1 MIKDKTKYNVYL
13 GRFSPLHK
21 GHEAVIN
28 GVIERHGTDN
38 LLIIIGSSTSH
49 NNRTPYTFEERSNMI
64 RAIFPNAN
72 IIGLPDIKPDRVFF
86 KEDTNE
92 RWLKSIKEIEED
104 MNAEFTFFG
113 GSAEDLAVLSREF
126 KTEVIVDRDKDPE
139 KISATKVREAFE
151 SGDIEKAKSMISERV
166 YSLVSSTNDETL
178 RKV

>member
-1 MIKDKTKYNVYL
+1 MTEEKTKYNVYL

-21 GHEAVIN
+21 GHEAVMN
-28 GVIERHGTDN
+28 GIVAKYGSEN

-49 NNRTPYTFEERSNMI
+49 NNRTPYTFDERSKMI
-64 RAIFPNAN
+64 RSVYPDAN

-92 RWLKSIKEIEED
+92 RWLKSIKDIEEN

-113 GSAEDLAVLSREF
+113 GSEEDLAVLSREF
-126 KTEVIVDRDKDPE
+126 KTEVIVNRNADPE

-151 SGDIEKAKSMISERV
+151 SGDIEKVRKMISEKV
-166 YSLVSSTNDETL
+166 YSLIVIKSEEVL

>member
-1 MIKDKTKYNVYL
+1 MTENKKQYNVYL

-28 GVIERHGTDN
+28 GIINKYGADN

-49 NNRTPYTFEERSNMI
+49 NNRTPYTFEERTKMLRSVY
-64 RAIFPNAN
+64 PNAN
-72 IIGLPDIKPDRVFF
+72 VIGLPDIKPDRVFF

-92 RWLKSIKEIEED
+92 RWLKSIKEIEEN

-113 GSAEDLAVLSREF
+113 GSTEDLTVLAREF
-126 KTEVIVDRDKDPE
+126 KTEVIIDRNEGPE
-139 KISATKVREAFE
+139 KISATKVREALE
-151 SGDIEKAKSMISERV
+151 KGDIDRAKSMINERI
-166 YSLVSSTNDETL
+166 YSLVSSSRDETL